1 MSKTNFEFL
10 DALGQIARDKGISV
24 DTLLDA
30 LANALVAAYKRR
42 PDAAEEAVVTID
54 PDSGEIRVYG
64 QELNEDGEVVRE
76 WDDTPDDFGR
86 IAAQTAKQVILQ
98 RIREVERDMKYE
110 EYAGRE
116 GDIVTGIVQQ
126 TDNRYTL
133 LDLGKVEALLPQA
146 EQVSYERYEHGARLK
161 AYIVEVRKTTKGPQI
176 VVSRTHPGLIKRL
189 FELEVPEIGSGV
201 VEIKAAAREPGH
213 RTKIAVWSN
222 DPNVDPVGACVGAR
236 GSRVRMVTNELRGER
251 VDVVPF
257 SDDPVE
263 LIQNALAPARVRE
276 VRLDEETGTAT
287 VIVSDFQLSLAIG
300 KEGQNARLAA
310 RLTGWRIDIKSE
322 TQLAEEEAGYGD
334 QEWAEGEWV
343 EDEGGELVWK
353 PAEGGEA
360 MSAEEWSHQA
370 EETGDPA
377 AAAAPAAGRRSR
389 RRVRR
394 RRRGGSR
401 RGGARR
407 GHRSDGR
414 SDGRCDRRRP
424 RHSPGTDLCRL
435 PDGPAGR
442 RADPGRT
449 ERSGRADRRSLR
461 TGAWGLALLGIV
473 GLPGSCRAQAWIRS
487 GLRHGD
493 RRCGGRALSGRP
505 GGGVGAGD
513 TRCARIRGWATRW
526 ARRRTKDEENHL
538 PKKIRVY
545 ELAKELGLTNK
556 EGLELALS
564 LGIGVKSHSSSI
576 EDAQADRV
584 RRKADAD
591 GLRRPVQPEEPA
603 PAKKAAKAT
612 KAAEAVPAAAR
623 RRAGQRRPSRRPRP
637 RRWPHRAVPPPASPR
652 SRRRRPARWR
662 LRRRP
667 HPRRPVRPQR
677 FRFARL
683 A

>member
-24 DTLLDA
+24 ETLLDA

-54 PDSGEIRVYG
+54 PESGEIRVYG
-64 QELNEDGEVVRE
+64 QELDEDGNVLNE

-98 RIREVERDMKYE
+98 RIREVERDQKYE
-110 EYAGRE
+110 EYAGKE
-116 GDIVTGIVQQ
+116 GNIVTGIVQQ

-176 VVSRTHPGLIKRL
+176 VVSRTHPGLILRL
-189 FELEVPEIGSGV
+189 FELEVPEISSGV

-287 VIVSDFQLSLAIG
+287 VVVSDYQLSLAIG

-322 TQLAEEEAGYGD
+322 TQLEEEEAGYAG

-343 EDEGGELVWK
+343 ENETGEMVWK

-360 MSAEEWSHQA
+360 ISAEQWTHAA
-370 EETGDPA
+370 EEQDGAAVTADADAPA
-377 AAAAPAAGRRSR
+377 DGATADAAAPA
-389 RRVRR
+389 
-394 RRRGGSR
+394 GGE
-401 RGGARR
+401 
-407 GHRSDGR
+407 
-414 SDGRCDRRRP
+414 
-424 RHSPGTDLCRL
+424 
-435 PDGPAGR
+435 PAE
-442 RADPGRT
+442 A
-449 ERSGRADRRSLR
+449 A
-461 TGAWGLALLGIV
+461 
-473 GLPGSCRAQAWIRS
+473 
-487 GLRHGD
+487 
-493 RRCGGRALSGRP
+493 
-505 GGGVGAGD
+505 
-513 TRCARIRGWATRW
+513 
-526 ARRRTKDEENHL
+526 
-538 PKKIRVY
+538 
-545 ELAKELGLTNK
+545 
-556 EGLELALS
+556 
-564 LGIGVKSHSSSI
+564 
-576 EDAQADRV
+576 
-584 RRKADAD
+584 ADA
-591 GLRRPVQPEEPA
+591 A
-603 PAKKAAKAT
+603 PT
-612 KAAEAVPAAAR
+612 DETPAEASSEASPAE
-623 RRAGQRRPSRRPRP
+623 
-637 RRWPHRAVPPPASPR
+637 ASPR
-652 SRRRRPARWR
+652 EASPTESGA
-662 LRRRP
+662 
-667 HPRRPVRPQR
+667 
-677 FRFARL
+677 
-683 A
+683 